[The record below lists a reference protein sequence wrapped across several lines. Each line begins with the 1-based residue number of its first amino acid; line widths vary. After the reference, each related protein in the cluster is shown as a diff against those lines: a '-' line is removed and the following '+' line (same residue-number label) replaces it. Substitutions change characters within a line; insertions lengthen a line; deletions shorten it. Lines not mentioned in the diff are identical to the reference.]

1 MEKHTCVRVSVL
13 TLYFNQNDVLWGL
26 YIEVMCQ
33 LKNWQV
39 TPVTYR
45 SFVSAWWFLYE
56 IRIWPFFSFTR
67 KNLKWLMKK
76 LVVWGDFIHQDW
88 LLGSLFHWVQMHF
101 VISKSLRNGLIP
113 FLITLCTF
121 FSTVFWKLFSLNIHM
136 LKWNSSL
143 YHFPILTDCFQ

>member
-1 MEKHTCVRVSVL
+1 MEKNHSISKIIANWRNIPVWEYLRL
-13 TLYFNQNDVLWGL
+13 LYYFNQNDVLWGL

-45 SFVSAWWFLYE
+45 SFVSAWWFVYE
-56 IRIWPFFSFTR
+56 MRIWPFFFFTR

-121 FSTVFWKLFSLNIHM
+121 FSTVFWKLFKHSHVEV
-136 LKWNSSL
+136 K
-143 YHFPILTDCFQ
+143 